1 MIFMA
6 PTLVEFFVLVLFPD
20 VTLPPF
26 PQPQLNPISPGG
38 TLMQQSAK
46 LLLGLA
52 LTWASQAAPIQWTT
66 AAGGNGHWYE
76 YKSAIS
82 IFAPVAFSTALADAT
97 SSTHLGQTGYLV
109 TITSQAEQD
118 FIMSSFSFLSGF
130 GGVGSFYIGAS
141 DDAVEGEWRWLGGP
155 EAGTLLTSGFTNW
168 LPGRPDNLSPGD
180 DYAAVFFNVQ
190 NLNGAGW
197 DDIGGAN
204 ALGYVIE
211 YNDVPPPN
219 GAIPE
224 PSTLGLSLAALAALL
239 YQRRR

>member
-1 MIFMA
+1 MH
-6 PTLVEFFVLVLFPD
+6 P
-20 VTLPPF
+20 
-26 PQPQLNPISPGG
+26 
-38 TLMQQSAK
+38 SAK

-97 SSTHLGQTGYLV
+97 SSTHQGQTGYLV

-118 FIMSSFSFLSGF
+118 FIMSNFSFLSGF
-130 GGVGSFYIGAS
+130 GGGGSFYIGAS
-141 DDAVEGEWRWLGGP
+141 DEAVEGEWRWLGGP
-155 EAGTLLTSGFTNW
+155 EAGALLSSGFTDW
-168 LPGRPDNLSPGD
+168 FPGRPDDLSPGQ
-180 DYAAVFFNVQ
+180 DYAAVAFNIQ
-190 NLNGAGW
+190 DLNGAGW
-197 DDIGGAN
+197 DDFGGAD
-204 ALGYVIE
+204 AFGYVIE
-211 YNDVPPPN
+211 YNDAPPAT

-224 PSTLGLSLAALAALL
+224 PSTLCLSMAALAALF